1 MRLSDRYILRSHVGP
16 FFLGL
21 SVLTFI
27 FMVDIV
33 VDLLELFLVNDVPLL
48 VVLELI
54 VLSLGH
60 VLALTI
66 PMAVL
71 VSTLLA
77 FSQMEAENEITA
89 LRSGGTSLYR
99 IILAPFWAAVAL
111 TIFMFAFSN
120 FLLPESNHR
129 LKNLLRDIRK
139 KKPALAIEPGRFI
152 DEVPGYSIYI
162 RRKDDVSGLMRNV
175 YLFEENK
182 QGGPK
187 VISAERGRLLP
198 GEDSRLRMELLDGE
212 QFDVDVDQPENFQ
225 VTAFDRME
233 IILDDVDRQLRRRN
247 SKHRGDR
254 EMSVAMLSGH
264 IHEAE
269 KDLKD
274 IQKRVADDA
283 KEVLDTT
290 FGLLDPD
297 LRRSWLVEQGYS
309 PGASSGGRRRR
320 GRAPPRNVTL
330 EKNLLRTMD
339 NLALNEAS
347 AERKAHRFRVEYH
360 KKFSIPFA
368 CLIFI
373 LLGAPIAI
381 KMGRSGKGWGIAFA
395 ILLFAGYYAW
405 ITGGEQ
411 LADRR
416 YLPAWVAMWMPNII
430 LSALGGW
437 LLFWSNRESRP
448 FSVFQRLND
457 WLERRRNPLS

>member
-16 FFLGL
+16 FYLGL
-21 SVLTFI
+21 GVLTFI

-54 VLSLGH
+54 ALSLGH

-89 LRSGGTSLYR
+89 FRSGGTSLYR
-99 IILAPFWAAVAL
+99 IILAPFWAAVAMTL
-111 TIFMFAFSN
+111 FMFLFSN
-120 FLLPESNHR
+120 YLLPESNHR

-139 KKPALAIEPGRFI
+139 KKPALAIEAGRFI
-152 DEVPGYSIYI
+152 AEIPGYSIYV
-162 RRKDDVSGLMRNV
+162 REKDPVSGLMRDV
-175 YLFEENK
+175 YLFEERK
-182 QGGPK
+182 SGGPG
-187 VISAERGRLLP
+187 VISAAEGRLLP
-198 GEDSRLRMELLDGE
+198 GENTRLRMQLTSGE
-212 QFDVDVDQPENFQ
+212 QFEVDVDEDEAFQ
-225 VTAFDRME
+225 ITAFDRME
-233 IILDDVDRQLRRRN
+233 IILDDVDRELRRRD

-254 EMSVAMLSGH
+254 EMSVAMLS
-264 IHEAE
+264 E
-269 KDLKD
+269 KVDGARGDLAD
-274 IQKRVADDA
+274 LEKRIVDETQDA
-283 KEVLDTT
+283 LNAS
-290 FGLLDPD
+290 FGLIDPQRREAWLIEAGFRND
-297 LRRSWLVEQGYS
+297 PSDTLRARS
-309 PGASSGGRRRR
+309 
-320 GRAPPRNVTL
+320 GRAPPNSVTV
-330 EKNLLRTMD
+330 EKSLLRALD
-339 NLALNEAS
+339 NISLNMAS
-347 AERKAHRFRVEYH
+347 VERKERRYLVEYH
-360 KKFSIPFA
+360 KKYAIPFA

-416 YLPAWVAMWMPNII
+416 YLPPWMSMWMPNLI
-430 LSALGGW
+430 LFTLGIW
-437 LLFWSNRESRP
+437 LLFWTNRESRP
-448 FSVFQRLND
+448 FSVFTRISQWWED
-457 WLERRRNPLS
+457 RRGPSR

>member
-1 MRLSDRYILRSHVGP
+1 MRLSDRYILRSHLGP

-21 SVLTFI
+21 GVLTFI
-27 FMVDIV
+27 LMVDII

-111 TIFMFAFSN
+111 TVFMFLFSN
-120 FLLPESNHR
+120 YVLPESNHK

-139 KKPALAIEPGRFI
+139 KKPALAIDAGRFI
-152 DEVPGYSIYI
+152 SDVPGYSIYV
-162 RRKDDVSGLMRNV
+162 REKSDVSGLMQDV
-175 YLFEENK
+175 YLFEEDDH
-182 QGGPK
+182 GGPK
-187 VISAERGRLLP
+187 VISAREGRLLTS
-198 GEDSRLRMELLDGE
+198 EDASLRMELMDGE
-212 QFDVDVDQPENFQ
+212 QFDVDLKEPELFQ
-225 VTAFDRME
+225 ITSFDRME
-233 IILDDVDRQLRRRN
+233 IILEDVDRGLRRRD

-254 EMSVAMLSGH
+254 EMSVAMLSSKVNDAQEDLAG
-264 IHEAE
+264 IHERMTRE
-269 KDLKD
+269 VQD
-274 IQKRVADDA
+274 
-283 KEVLDTT
+283 VLDIT
-290 FGLLDPD
+290 FGMLQPDTRDAWLIEEGYMADPSD
-297 LRRSWLVEQGYS
+297 
-309 PGASSGGRRRR
+309 SSKAVR
-320 GRAPPRNVTL
+320 GRGPPKKVTL
-330 EKNLLRTMD
+330 EKSLLRVLD
-339 NLALNEAS
+339 NLSLNTAS
-347 AERKAHRFRVEYH
+347 VERKALRHLVEYH

-416 YLPAWVAMWMPNII
+416 FLSPWMAMWMPNIF
-430 LSALGGW
+430 LSLLGIW
-437 LLFWSNRESRP
+437 LLFWTNRESRP
-448 FSVFQRLND
+448 FSLFQHISA
-457 WLERRRNPLS
+457 WIEKRRSLPS

>member
-1 MRLSDRYILRSHVGP
+1 MRLSDRYILRSHLGP

-21 SVLTFI
+21 GVLTFI

-99 IILAPFWAAVAL
+99 IILAPFWAAVGL
-111 TIFMFAFSN
+111 TLFMFLFSN
-120 FLLPESNHR
+120 YLLPESNHK

-139 KKPALAIEPGRFI
+139 KKPALAIDAGRFI
-152 DEVPGYSIYI
+152 ADVPGYSIYV
-162 RRKDDVSGLMRNV
+162 REKDDVSGLMNSV
-175 YLFEENK
+175 YLFEEDPH
-182 QGGPK
+182 GGPK
-187 VISAERGRLLP
+187 VISAEQGRLLP

-212 QFDVDVDQPENFQ
+212 QFDVNLDDPELFQ
-225 VTAFDRME
+225 ITAFDRME
-233 IILDDVDRQLRRRN
+233 IILDDVDRELRRRD

-254 EMSVAMLSGH
+254 EMSVAMLSEKVN
-264 IHEAE
+264 EARANLDDIDRRTTRE
-269 KDLKD
+269 VKD
-274 IQKRVADDA
+274 
-283 KEVLDTT
+283 VLTAT
-290 FGLLDPD
+290 FGLLQPDTRNAWLIEKGYKDDPND
-297 LRRSWLVEQGYS
+297 SLTTRRS
-309 PGASSGGRRRR
+309 R
-320 GRAPPRNVTL
+320 PPPKKVGL
-330 EKNLLRTMD
+330 EKSLLRTLD
-339 NLALNEAS
+339 NLNLNTAS
-347 AERKAHRFRVEYH
+347 VERKARRHLVEYH

-416 YLPAWVAMWMPNII
+416 YLPPWMAMWMPNIV
-430 LSALGGW
+430 LSVLGAW
-437 LLFWSNRESRP
+437 LLFWTNRESRP
-448 FSVFQRLND
+448 FSAFTRLSE
-457 WLERRRNPLS
+457 WMERRRRLPS

>member
-1 MRLSDRYILRSHVGP
+1 MRLSDRYILQSHIGP

-21 SVLTFI
+21 GVLTFI

-33 VDLLELFLVNDVPLL
+33 VDLLELFLVNDVPFL

-89 LRSGGTSLYR
+89 MRSGGTSLYR
-99 IILAPFWAAVAL
+99 IILAPFVAAMLL
-111 TIFMFAFSN
+111 TLFMFVFSN
-120 FLLPESNHR
+120 FLLPESNHK

-139 KKPALAIEPGRFI
+139 KKPALAIDPGRFI
-152 DEVPGYSIYI
+152 SDIPGYSIYV
-162 RRKDDVSGLMRNV
+162 REKNSVSGLLEDV

-182 QGGPK
+182 HGGPK
-187 VISAERGRLLP
+187 VISAEHGRLLP
-198 GEDSRLRMELLDGE
+198 GQDTRLRLELLNGE
-212 QFDVDVDQPENFQ
+212 QFDVDVNEPEIFQ
-225 VTAFDRME
+225 ITAFDRME
-233 IILDDVDRQLRRRN
+233 IILDDMDRELRRRN

-254 EMSVAMLSGH
+254 EMSVAMLANK
-264 IHEAE
+264 IDTARE
-269 KDLKD
+269 DLKGLK
-274 IQKRVADDA
+274 KRTGEEVGDA
-283 KEVLDTT
+283 LEAT
-290 FGLLDPD
+290 FGLLQTDSRETWLIQEGYLPNPND
-297 LRRSWLVEQGYS
+297 STSQGAERS
-309 PGASSGGRRRR
+309 
-320 GRAPPRNVTL
+320 PPKTVRL
-330 EKNLLRTMD
+330 EKNLLRLLENM
-339 NLALNEAS
+339 ALNRAS
-347 AERKAHRFRVEYH
+347 VERKELRHLVEYH

-381 KMGRSGKGWGIAFA
+381 KMGRSGKGWGIAFS

-416 YLPAWVAMWMPNII
+416 FLPPWMAMWMPNIA
-430 LSALGGW
+430 LSLLGAW
-437 LLFWSNRESRP
+437 LLFWTNRESRP
-448 FSVFQRLND
+448 FSLFQRLNEWMD
-457 WLERRRNPLS
+457 RRRKLPS